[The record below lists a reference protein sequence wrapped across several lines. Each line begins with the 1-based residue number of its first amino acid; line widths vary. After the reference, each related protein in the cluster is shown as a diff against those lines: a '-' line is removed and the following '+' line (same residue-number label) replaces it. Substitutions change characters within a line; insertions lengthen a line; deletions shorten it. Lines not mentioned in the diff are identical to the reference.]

1 MRTYK
6 IYLLRHG
13 VTQANLE
20 GRYVGRTD
28 VPLCKAGVQEIEGLL
43 KECEYPNVG
52 RVYSSP
58 LLRCTETAKLIY
70 PAFEPVIVEN
80 LQEYDF
86 GEFENKTIEELIG
99 NENYAKWIDNN
110 LDIGLSGA
118 ENMQAFK
125 ARIVDALDSI
135 IIDMM
140 RTKLSDAAVITHGGV
155 IMQLLAHCGLP
166 QRKPIS
172 WGTGNGRGYT
182 LLVNASLWGNNK
194 MVEVFTELPYKSVEP
209 IADESEDEY
218 DDDEYGDE

>member
-13 VTQANLE
+13 MTHANLE
-20 GRYVGRTD
+20 GRYVGITD
-28 VPLCKAGVQEIEGLL
+28 LPLCQTGIEEVEGLL

-58 LLRCTETAKLIY
+58 LQRCTETAKLIY
-70 PAFEPVIVEN
+70 PSFEPVIVEN

-99 NENYAKWIDNN
+99 NENYAKWIDN
-110 LDIGLSGA
+110 DPDMGSSGA
-118 ENMQAFK
+118 ENMKEFK

-135 IIDMM
+135 ILDMM
-140 RTKLSDAAVITHGGV
+140 KTKMSDAAVITHGGV

-172 WGTGNGRGYT
+172 WGTGNGKGYT

-194 MVEVFTELPYKSVEP
+194 MVEVFTELPYTDVKTDFE
-209 IADESEDEY
+209 ESKCYDEDE
-218 DDDEYGDE
+218 